1 MLVHYTTTHRLH
13 CALTGWCR
21 RRKPRPLRRTHT
33 TRSSSTSI
41 IAIRHDPTSFQ
52 PSSSSKAYSQA
63 VISGLPVNGD
73 GVRLHA
79 SAIHT
84 LPKLSTRVGARRLI
98 VLLNES
104 EESKAGADGGSG
116 WREVTHRGG
125 RRCVVATTG
134 RLRQRNLTSPY
145 ASAIPVSAFAQT
157 LTE

>member
-1 MLVHYTTTHRLH
+1 MTRPHSNRRHRPRLTLRLSLVDYL
-13 CALTGWCR
+13 LTGM
-21 RRKPRPLRRTHT
+21 KTPRERNPYTSETLHT
-33 TRSSSTSI
+33 VG
-41 IAIRHDPTSFQ
+41 AE
-52 PSSSSKAYSQA
+52 AGA
-63 VISGLPVNGD
+63 VAQLGFRD
-73 GVRLHA
+73 ERWF
-79 SAIHT
+79 
-84 LPKLSTRVGARRLI
+84 RVGARRLI